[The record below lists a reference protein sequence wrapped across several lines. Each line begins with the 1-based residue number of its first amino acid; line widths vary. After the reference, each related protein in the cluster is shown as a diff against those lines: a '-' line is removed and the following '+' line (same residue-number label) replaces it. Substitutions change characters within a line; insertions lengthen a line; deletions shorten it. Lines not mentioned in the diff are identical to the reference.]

1 MFDVIQVTRIALKMG
16 YYELAKYLEDN
27 RSEYTHFIIWG
38 DQNKIDENKGD
49 RGGIQFAKGE
59 DFVQWLDHTDL
70 PFKISVKEAGI
81 VLGYL
86 EGSGYSLEANGKQLY
101 LCDDVNQEK
110 EITDFGEVIE
120 KASDMNYEL
129 LQEAK
134 EKIANTEIHEDTR
147 KEEERLS
154 GLSADEKILD
164 QVIMRLRVN
173 RSLVVENK
181 GAR

>member
-1 MFDVIQVTRIALKMG
+1 M
-16 YYELAKYLEDN
+16 
-27 RSEYTHFIIWG
+27 
-38 DQNKIDENKGD
+38 
-49 RGGIQFAKGE
+49 
-59 DFVQWLDHTDL
+59 QWLDHADL
-70 PFKISVKEAGI
+70 PFKISEKEAGI

-86 EGSGYSLEANGKQLY
+86 EGSGYSLKAIGKQLY

-110 EITDFGEVIE
+110 EITDFGEVID

-147 KEEERLS
+147 KEEKRLS

-173 RSLVVENK
+173 RPLVVQNK